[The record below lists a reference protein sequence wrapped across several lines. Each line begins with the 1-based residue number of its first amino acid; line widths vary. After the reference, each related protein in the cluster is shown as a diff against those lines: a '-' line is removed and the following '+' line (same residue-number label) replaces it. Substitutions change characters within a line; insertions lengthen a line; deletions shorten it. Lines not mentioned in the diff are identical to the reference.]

1 MSTNEIFARIN
12 YDVERLRCSGI
23 RDSDIT
29 IHLSLS
35 LYNRLHASAE
45 GIVNFSIG
53 DTLFG
58 CPVRLALPVSA
69 KGTEEEWFVSAAH
82 GVVPKEGALI

>member
-1 MSTNEIFARIN
+1 MSTNEIFARIS
-12 YDVERLRCSGI
+12 YDVERLLSLGI
-23 RDSDIT
+23 RDCDIT

-45 GIVNFSIG
+45 GITNFPIG

-58 CPVRLALPVSA
+58 CPVRLALPVSV
-69 KGTEEEWFVSAAH
+69 KDTEEEWFVSAAH
-82 GVVPKEGALI
+82 GVVPKEGA